1 MLKTTKHEGDTEIS
15 FSKAQQSISPI
26 CLIELVSREIKEFSL
41 LTWSCLHMLSVD
53 SLCITHAKMILWLKT
68 MVYGIGLKKVK
79 HCKVNPMMNDLF
91 WTFESSVLFFF
102 WLQTLHFYYIKAF
115 PLLLFPHI
123 FALDNVPVQD
133 LSPAIVSVGFKSQ
146 GYSKESLGIL
156 T

>member
-1 MLKTTKHEGDTEIS
+1 
-15 FSKAQQSISPI
+15 
-26 CLIELVSREIKEFSL
+26 
-41 LTWSCLHMLSVD
+41 MLSLN
-53 SLCITHAKMILWLKT
+53 SLCITHAKMILSLKT

-133 LSPAIVSVGFKSQ
+133 LSPAIIC
-146 GYSKESLGIL
+146 LGWVQIPRIQ
-156 T
+156 

>member
-1 MLKTTKHEGDTEIS
+1 MLKTAKHEGDTEIS
-15 FSKAQQSISPI
+15 FSEAQQSISPI
-26 CLIELVSREIKEFSL
+26 CLIELVSGEIKEFSL
-41 LTWSCLHMLSVD
+41 LTSSCLHMLSVD

-123 FALDNVPVQD
+123 FAFDNVPVQD